1 MLPVFLILLICIIL
15 LAPYAILLVRRHKTV
30 KEIKEVA
37 LGCGFKVKPL
47 HKLVFF
53 SRNRGKKYDYM
64 LAGKHRIYAVKLWSA
79 TRADSTLV
87 VCGKSSYYVSGRVS
101 EPFEQR
107 DRGEY
112 NLHSRRLKAPEIK
125 HSVKARQD
133 REIIEIMLV
142 CPAYKRVIQRRG
154 NDILVYEQGDRI
166 FGKRM
171 YYPDGFKS
179 LLFDDANAS
188 SLAVEN
194 VGDSRRSV
202 KKVK

>member
-1 MLPVFLILLICIIL
+1 MLPVFLILLICMIL

-30 KEIKEVA
+30 QEIKEVA
-37 LGCGFKVKPL
+37 IGCGFKVKPL

-53 SRNRGKKYDYM
+53 SRNRGKEYDYM
-64 LAGKHRIYAVKLWSA
+64 LVGKHRIYAVKLWSA

-112 NLHSRRLKAPEIK
+112 NLHSRRLNVPETK
-125 HSVKARQD
+125 HSLKVRQD
-133 REIIEIMLV
+133 REIVGIMLV
-142 CPAYKRVIQRRG
+142 SPAYKRVIQRRG
-154 NDILVYEQGDRI
+154 NDILVYEQGDKI

-171 YYPDGFKS
+171 YYPDGFKA
-179 LLFDDANAS
+179 LLFDSAS
-188 SLAVEN
+188 VSSAALETVEN
-194 VGDSRRSV
+194 SQKTV